1 MLNMERPRLPQWKGS
16 FSRKIITQAALAKKL
31 KMKIRHTIQPTAE
44 KPEMSASTLQKLV
57 NG

>member
-1 MLNMERPRLPQWKGS
+1 MVMH
-16 FSRKIITQAALAKKL
+16 TVLAMKL
-31 KMKIRHTIQPTAE
+31 KMRMSTTIQPTAE